1 MEMSYMSSED
11 KVSANSGQ
19 EFRLPFG
26 FEIDENGMIHWVYHH
41 KLWRTVYIPIKACLW
56 CLVVGLISSVVCYFI
71 TTNKNISV
79 MIAGICAGAAI
90 VSFLIWAVT
99 VLVMGGERCLKM
111 AMDEES
117 VSSARLPQ
125 ASRWARTL
133 ADAAMPYGIM
143 SNDIR
148 IVIDGLNRVS
158 SGKKVSNFDNV
169 TSVRVVGK
177 RDYVSVKA
185 GSAVNRIYARP
196 EQLDFV
202 VDFITSHCPKAKIK
216 K

>member
-1 MEMSYMSSED
+1 MEMSYMGSED
-11 KVSANSGQ
+11 KVSAGSGQ

-26 FEIDENGMIHWVYHH
+26 FETDESGTIHWVYHR
-41 KLWRTVYIPIKACLW
+41 KLWGTAYIPVKVSLW

-71 TTNKNISV
+71 TTNTNASV
-79 MIAGICAGAAI
+79 MIAGIMAGAVVA
-90 VSFLIWAVT
+90 SFLIWAVT

-111 AMDEES
+111 AMNEES
-117 VSSARLPQ
+117 VSSASLPR

-143 SNDIR
+143 SNDMR
-148 IVIDGLNRVS
+148 IIIEGLNRMTS
-158 SGKKVSNFDNV
+158 RNKVSKFDSV
-169 TSVRVVGK
+169 SSVRVVGK

-185 GSAVNRIYARP
+185 GSAENKIYARP

-202 VDFITSHCPKAKIK
+202 TDFITNHCPKAKIK

>member
-11 KVSANSGQ
+11 KVSAGIGQ
-19 EFRLPFG
+19 EVRLPFG
-26 FEIDENGMIHWVYHH
+26 FETDESGTIHWVYHH
-41 KLWRTVYIPIKACLW
+41 KLWSTAYIPVKVSLW
-56 CLVVGLISSVVCYFI
+56 CLVVGLISSVACYFI
-71 TTNKNISV
+71 TTNTNASV
-79 MIAGICAGAAI
+79 MIAGIMAGAVAA
-90 VSFLIWAVT
+90 SFLIWAVT

-111 AMDEES
+111 AMNEES
-117 VSSARLPQ
+117 VSSASLPR

-143 SNDIR
+143 SNDMR
-148 IVIDGLNRVS
+148 IIIEGLNRMTSGNKVSKFDSVS
-158 SGKKVSNFDNV
+158 SI
-169 TSVRVVGK
+169 RVVGK

-185 GSAVNRIYARP
+185 GSAKNKIYARP

-202 VDFITSHCPKAKIK
+202 VDFITNHCPKAKIK